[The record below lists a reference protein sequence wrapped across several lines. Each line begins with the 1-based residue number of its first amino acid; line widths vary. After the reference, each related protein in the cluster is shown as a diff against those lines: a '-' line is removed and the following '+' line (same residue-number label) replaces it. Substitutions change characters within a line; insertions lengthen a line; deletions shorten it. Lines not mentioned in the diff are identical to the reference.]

1 MYDLVDLNGKARMHS
16 LLRHRVLSPIAVS
29 LALIAWQLPALS
41 GDARPLPG
49 MSGGTAAGFRT
60 IRLPTEKLLPDNAPN
75 EFEVSLEEASP
86 IDLATSLALA
96 GAENPEIMIALQ
108 RTVAATARQQYAAA
122 QALPNINLGTNFD
135 FHHGALQQANG
146 NILQVNRDA
155 MYIGAGAQAVAAGS
169 VSIPGVQYNLNVGES
184 LFRYYEMRQRRDAAA
199 HRINAVRNQILMNV
213 SVAYVDLVGAQ
224 AQRSLAVQSRKE
236 AHEFALITA
245 AYAKTGQGLPADA
258 ERAATELELREADL
272 VRAEAEVAVASAHL
286 AELLNL
292 NHSYR
297 MYATDN
303 YLVPHPA
310 VPELIPRTEL
320 LAIALIQRPELHE
333 HQALVHAALMG
344 LQSAKML
351 PFSPQIMFGFSS
363 GMFGG
368 GSNLVAGP
376 TSVSGAAPN
385 QARFST
391 LDGRSDL
398 DAVAYWSLRNLG
410 VGNKALIS
418 GAQARWQQADLDMLN
433 TLNRIRQEVV
443 DAQIRTHTYYSQL
456 HLRERAVR
464 AGLEAHREDL
474 IRIRSNEGRPI
485 ETLDS
490 LRLLKQA
497 RQDYVET
504 IVRYNKAHFEL
515 YTALGNP
522 PADMIVRPVNT
533 KAAPMVAP

>member
-1 MYDLVDLNGKARMHS
+1 M
-16 LLRHRVLSPIAVS
+16 
-29 LALIAWQLPALS
+29 
-41 GDARPLPG
+41 
-49 MSGGTAAGFRT
+49 
-60 IRLPTEKLLPDNAPN
+60 
-75 EFEVSLEEASP
+75 
-86 IDLATSLALA
+86 
-96 GAENPEIMIALQ
+96 
-108 RTVAATARQQYAAA
+108 
-122 QALPNINLGTNFD
+122 
-135 FHHGALQQANG
+135 
-146 NILQVNRDA
+146 
-155 MYIGAGAQAVAAGS
+155 
-169 VSIPGVQYNLNVGES
+169 
-184 LFRYYEMRQRRDAAA
+184 
-199 HRINAVRNQILMNV
+199 
-213 SVAYVDLVGAQ
+213 
-224 AQRSLAVQSRKE
+224 
-236 AHEFALITA
+236 
-245 AYAKTGQGLPADA
+245 
-258 ERAATELELREADL
+258 
-272 VRAEAEVAVASAHL
+272 
-286 AELLNL
+286 
-292 NHSYR
+292 
-297 MYATDN
+297 
-303 YLVPHPA
+303 
-310 VPELIPRTEL
+310 

-410 VGNKALIS
+410 VGNNALIS